1 MDRLSGVDYL
11 MLAIEDSSPGVY
23 MHMAG
28 LTTLDPTGAPEF
40 GFERFRAFVH
50 ERMPLVPRLR
60 RRLQMV
66 PFGIDFPIWV
76 DDPAFDPD
84 NHIHRVAVPAPGG
97 DRELSELVCSLQP
110 HKLDRRRPLWEFWF
124 IEGLAQ
130 GRVGLYSK
138 IHHAMFDGIAM
149 MAQALYNTDPDN
161 PAPLSPPGG
170 PEVAEPERSGAE
182 LFGLGVVR
190 LAGSPARA
198 ARLVDQSARQ
208 LATLAS
214 RREGMPMIRRSPRV
228 FWNEPSTGAGA
239 AWAFG
244 SLPLQEVK
252 RIGKYFGVTVNDVL
266 VSVVAGAL
274 RAYLSDRAALPKPSL
289 TAMVPASVRTEGMT
303 AGNMVGNLVT
313 GINVQIASDIADPVE
328 RLHAVHANL
337 DKAKATMRA
346 LRRHH
351 VTGISELLT
360 PALSSLLFSA
370 TSGVTAAGPV
380 IANTAITNVPGPTQ
394 PIYVAGAPVE
404 RVHPTLPMM
413 GMGLGLAV
421 IANSYLDRIEYGIPV
436 ARDLI
441 ADPWP
446 LVDRM
451 TDSFDELASKAHP
464 EASEQNTPATT
475 RRARTGRPTELA
487 THRQGRSGADS
498 AEPTG

>member
-1 MDRLSGVDYL
+1 MDRMSGVDYL
-11 MLAIEDSSPGVY
+11 MLAIEDSSPGMY

-28 LTTLDPTGAPEF
+28 LTTIDTAAAPEF

-84 NHIHRVAVPAPGG
+84 NHIHRVGVPAPGG

-110 HKLDRRRPLWEFWF
+110 YKLDRRRPLWEFWF
-124 IEGLAQ
+124 IEGLAD

-138 IHHAMFDGIAM
+138 IHHAMFDGVAM
-149 MAQALYNTDPDN
+149 MAQALYNTDPDL
-161 PAPLSPPGG
+161 PVPPSPLRGA
-170 PEVAEPERSGAE
+170 EAAEPERSGAE
-182 LFGLGVVR
+182 LFGLGMVR

-198 ARLVDQSARQ
+198 ARLVGQSARQ

-214 RREGMPMIRRSPRV
+214 RREGLPMIRRSPRV

-244 SLPLQEVK
+244 SLPLEEVK
-252 RIGKYFGVTVNDVL
+252 RVGKHFGVTVNDVL
-266 VSVVAGAL
+266 VTVVAGAL
-274 RAYLSDRAALPKPSL
+274 RAYLSDCAALPRTSL
-289 TAMVPASVRTEGMT
+289 TAVVPASVRPGGMT
-303 AGNMVGNLVT
+303 SGSTVGNLVS
-313 GINVQIASDIADPVE
+313 GINVPIASDITDPVE
-328 RLHAVHANL
+328 RLQVVHANL

-346 LRRHH
+346 VRRHH

-370 TSGVTAAGPV
+370 TSGLTAAGPV
-380 IANTAITNVPGPTQ
+380 IANTAVTNVPGPTQ
-394 PIYVAGAPVE
+394 PMYVAGAPVE

-413 GMGLGLAV
+413 GMGMGLAV

-441 ADPWP
+441 PDPWP
-446 LVDRM
+446 LVERM
-451 TDSFDELASKAHP
+451 THSFDELAAKAAP
-464 EASEQNTPATT
+464 EASLRNISATT
-475 RRARTGRPTELA
+475 RRPRKGRPTELA
-487 THRQGRSGADS
+487 THRQGRSGADG
-498 AEPTG
+498 AEPAG